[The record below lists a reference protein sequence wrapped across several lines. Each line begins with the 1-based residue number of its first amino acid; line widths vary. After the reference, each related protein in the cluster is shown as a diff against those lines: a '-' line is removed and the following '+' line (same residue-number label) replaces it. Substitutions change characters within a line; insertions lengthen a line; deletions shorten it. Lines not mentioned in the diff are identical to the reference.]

1 MAINMPAIADP
12 LKSEPYE
19 REKKKAE
26 EEEKNQEKEEK
37 LYKRSSFRKSTR
49 KIAEKNA
56 PRNSNG
62 EMICPTC
69 GKVIPEKIQVQ
80 TKNGI
85 KTRVGYDL
93 DHYPTTWAERVEN
106 MKSSGIKYTRKD
118 VLDCYNSNV
127 RCQCPECNQKHIFE
141 GIKGDFANGK

>member
-1 MAINMPAIADP
+1 MRDNSKILAAGMAINMPAIADP
-12 LKSEPYE
+12 LKSEPFE
-19 REKKKAE
+19 RERKQV
-26 EEEKNQEKEEK
+26 EEKNS
-37 LYKRSSFRKSTR
+37 R
-49 KIAEKNA
+49 KNA

-93 DHYPTTWAERVEN
+93 DHYPTIWAERAEN
-106 MKSSGIKYTRKD
+106 MKSSGMKYTRKD

-127 RCQCPECNQKHIFE
+127 RCQCPECNQKHIFK

>member
-1 MAINMPAIADP
+1 
-12 LKSEPYE
+12 
-19 REKKKAE
+19 
-26 EEEKNQEKEEK
+26 
-37 LYKRSSFRKSTR
+37 
-49 KIAEKNA
+49 
-56 PRNSNG
+56 
-62 EMICPTC
+62 MICPTC

-93 DHYPTTWAERVEN
+93 DHYPTIWAERAEN
-106 MKSSGIKYTRKD
+106 MKSSGMKYTRKD

-127 RCQCPECNQKHIFE
+127 RCQCPECNKKHIFD